1 MFTVLFQNIQSLKD
15 LRTSPVRPINAV
27 THGTVI
33 SITGL
38 YPDGVTRHNTA
49 RLESSMSW
57 KITLQQG
64 ALNVNN
70 SLRWATLSALFLALV
85 ISTSSVF
92 GQARSVNSLSSQPS
106 AGDRIAVID
115 INYIF
120 NNHTGFKQLVEA
132 WKKDVQAAE
141 SEIKGENT
149 TVEKMVEDLKRFKV
163 GTDDFKRREETIAQK
178 RAAVQVQMQIK
189 KKDLMVREAK
199 MYLSVYEQV
208 QKQVAFFAKQN
219 SITLVLRFNRGEVD
233 SENPRQIQQAL
244 LRPVVFQDR
253 IDITVDIL
261 NRVNPTQVGR
271 APARG
276 TPRNANQR

>member
-1 MFTVLFQNIQSLKD
+1 MFTVIFQNIQQFNN

-33 SITGL
+33 LITGL

-49 RLESSMSW
+49 ALESSMSW